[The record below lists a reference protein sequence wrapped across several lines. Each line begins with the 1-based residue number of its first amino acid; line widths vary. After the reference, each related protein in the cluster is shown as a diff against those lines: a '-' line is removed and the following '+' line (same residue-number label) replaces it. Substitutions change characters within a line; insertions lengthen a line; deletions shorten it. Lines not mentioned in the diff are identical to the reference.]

1 MSILNIFGRQAPT
14 IELAPG
20 ATIAELRN
28 VSKVIGQ
35 AAIVQNVSMEFFPGE
50 LAILTG
56 KSGAGKSSALSM
68 LKGVTV
74 PDGGEVF
81 LYGRNINLISKAE
94 LQKIKRQHLGI
105 GFQTPMMER
114 STPVNEEIK
123 RVHNGNGIDV
133 SERKIA
139 ELADRFDMLHKLESE
154 VGSLSGGEMMRA
166 SMMRAMVT
174 DPDLIL
180 LDEPTG
186 ALDPDAKQA
195 SFALMREIVE
205 EHNTTIVVVTHE
217 PEVASQYVDRQYVMD
232 RGQVVD
238 LQIFGRAKN
247 PAA

>member
-1 MSILNIFGRQAPT
+1 MSILNIFGRHEAS

-20 ATIAELRN
+20 APIAELRN
-28 VSKVIGQ
+28 VSKSVGH
-35 AAIVQNVSMEFFPGE
+35 AAVVQNVSMEFYPGE
-50 LAILTG
+50 LVILTG
-56 KSGAGKSSALSM
+56 KSGAGKSSSLSM
-68 LKGVTV
+68 LEGVVV
-74 PDGGEVF
+74 PDDGEVL
-81 LYGRNINLISKAE
+81 LYGRNINLIAKAE

-133 SERKIA
+133 SERKIT

-195 SFALMREIVE
+195 SFALMYEITR
-205 EHNTTIVVVTHE
+205 EHNTSIIVVTHE

-232 RGQVVD
+232 RGHVVD
-238 LQIFGRAKN
+238 LQVFHNTKN